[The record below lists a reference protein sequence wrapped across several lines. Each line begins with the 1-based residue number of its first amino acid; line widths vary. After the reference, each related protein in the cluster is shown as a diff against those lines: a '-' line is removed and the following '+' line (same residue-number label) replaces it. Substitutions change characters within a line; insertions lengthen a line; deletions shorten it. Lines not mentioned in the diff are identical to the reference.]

1 MNNFPAKI
9 RPIYLN
15 FLWMVFTALF
25 LTSCTGLRR
34 ISAEEPILVENNIK
48 VNGNTSRSDDDYDI
62 MRQRPNRGFG
72 NIRLFLT
79 LYQWGERA
87 GENAVGNWLRNIGE
101 APTYYDSIARLN
113 TASQLQLHY
122 FNLGYYKTLVSSS
135 HKIKGKRVRAYYEIE
150 TGPSYLS
157 NAYSITSTSRVMD
170 STLQYFTPTYTA
182 GNPIEAEQLEN
193 ERIAINNFLKD
204 QGFYTAKLGWTYF
217 EIDTTSVPQNSTV
230 ACVVD
235 PYVYGDDL
243 TPKYLKTIRVQPTFS
258 YSTTIK
264 NTDST
269 RTVHGI
275 DVLQSELKFRPAF
288 LDRQIFLE
296 QGQLYSNTD
305 LRETYKNLSS
315 LGLFQNVEL
324 DIYPENDDL
333 KTEIKLV
340 PLPKRAVT
348 AAVEG
353 LGNNG
358 SLGLGGNISWDNRN
372 LFKGG
377 ELLRLSIGGSLTE
390 QRNSNNTSW
399 LIDAREL
406 NTSLSL
412 NLPTLLLPNSWLPK
426 QSRKWSPK
434 TTFNAR
440 ASYQFR
446 ANEFNRLNITSG
458 VEYSWRIGRTYHRL
472 TPYNLSLVQIDLN
485 STNTPFLFLGFQD
498 LVFSGSNYSYSNTWQ
513 KGKNRFFLG
522 FDAETG
528 GHLFN
533 LVGRTEIAGIPIAPY
548 VKGSLDFRYFH
559 QIIRKR
565 EWAIRGFIG
574 MSEAWG
580 MEGNFV
586 PFEKSFFM
594 GGSNDLRGWTAYH
607 FGPGATSENILQT
620 EGFFA
625 AAPIKLLFNAEYR
638 YTIQEAIKGAFF
650 LDAGNIWLYNKEY
663 TGSLTPNQIQA
674 ISDGVFKT
682 STFMSQL
689 GVNTG
694 FGLRYDLEFLILR
707 ADLGL
712 KVHHPGAVNRSRWVI
727 ASPDIRDFNLN
738 LGIGYPF

>member
-1 MNNFPAKI
+1 MIYFPAKI
-9 RPIYLN
+9 RPICLN
-15 FLWMVFTALF
+15 FLWIVFALP
-25 LTSCTGLRR
+25 LLSSCTGLRS
-34 ISAEEPILVENNIK
+34 ISVEKPILVENNIK
-48 VNGNTSRSDDDYDI
+48 VNGHNSRSDDDYDI

-79 LYQWGERA
+79 FYQWGERV
-87 GENAVGNWLRNIGE
+87 GENAIGNWLHNIGE
-101 APTYYDSIARLN
+101 APSYYDSIARLN
-113 TASQLQLHY
+113 TASQLRLHY
-122 FNLGYYKTLVSSS
+122 FNLGFYKTHVNSDDR
-135 HKIKGKRVRAYYEIE
+135 IRGKRVRAYYNIK
-150 TGPSYLS
+150 TGPAYLS
-157 NAYSITSTSRVMD
+157 SSYSITSTSRMMD
-170 STLQYFTPTYTA
+170 STLQFFTSTYHA

-193 ERIAINNFLKD
+193 EGIAINNFLKD
-204 QGFYTAKLGWTYF
+204 QGFYNAKLGWVYF
-217 EIDTTSVPQNSTV
+217 EIDTTLGPIQSTV

-235 PYVYGDDL
+235 PYMYGDDL
-243 TPKYLKTIRVQPTFS
+243 TPKHIESIRVQPTFS
-258 YSTTIK
+258 YSLARK
-264 NTDST
+264 NIDST
-269 RTVHGI
+269 RTTHGI
-275 DVLQSELKFRPAF
+275 DVVQSELKFRPAF
-288 LDRQIFLE
+288 LDQQIFLE
-296 QGQLYSNTD
+296 KGQLYSNTD

-324 DIYPENDDL
+324 DIYPEKDAL

-340 PLPKRAVT
+340 PLPKRAVN
-348 AAVEG
+348 AALEG

-358 SLGLGGNISWDNRN
+358 SLGLGGNLSWDNRN

-377 ELLRLSIGGSLTE
+377 ELLRISVGGSLTE
-390 QRNSNNTSW
+390 QRNSNNTNW

-406 NTSLSL
+406 NTSISL
-412 NLPTLLLPNSWLPK
+412 NLPTLLLPHSWLPK

-458 VEYSWRIGRTYHRL
+458 VEYSWRIGKTYHRL

-513 KGKNRFFLG
+513 HGKNRYFLG
-522 FDAETG
+522 LDAETG
-528 GHLFN
+528 GHL
-533 LVGRTEIAGIPIAPY
+533 LSLAGLKEIAGIPIAPY
-548 VKGSLDFRYFH
+548 VKGSIDFRYFH
-559 QIIRKR
+559 QIVRKR
-565 EWAIRGFIG
+565 EWAIRGFMG
-574 MSEAWG
+574 LSESWG
-580 MEGNFV
+580 MQGNFV

-607 FGPGATSENILQT
+607 FGPGSTSENILQA

-650 LDAGNIWLYNKEY
+650 LDAGNIWLYNKTY
-663 TGSLTPNQIQA
+663 SGSLTPNQIEA
-674 ISDGVFKT
+674 INDGIFLP
-682 STFMSQL
+682 STFIRQL

-712 KVHHPGAVNRSRWVI
+712 KVHHPGAINRSTWVI
-727 ASPDIRDFNLN
+727 SSPEIRDLNLN

>member
-9 RPIYLN
+9 RPIYVN
-15 FLWMVFTALF
+15 FLWTIFTAFF
-25 LTSCTGLRR
+25 LIGCTGLRR
-34 ISAEEPILVENNIK
+34 ISAEDPILVENNIK
-48 VNGNTSRSDDDYDI
+48 VNGKISRSDDDYDI

-122 FNLGYYKTLVSSS
+122 FNLGYYKTQVHSR
-135 HKIKGKRVRAYYEIE
+135 HKIKGKKVRAYYEIE
-150 TGPSYLS
+150 TGSAYLS
-157 NAYSITSTSRVMD
+157 NTYSITSTSRVMD
-170 STLQYFTPTYTA
+170 STLQHFTSTYTA

-193 ERIAINNFLKD
+193 ERISINNFLKD

-217 EIDTTSVPQNSTV
+217 EIDTTTGPQMSKVT
-230 ACVVD
+230 CVVD

-243 TPKYLKTIRVQPTFS
+243 RPKYMASIRVMPTYS
-258 YSTTIK
+258 YAIVK
-264 NTDST
+264 ENIDST

-324 DIYPENDDL
+324 DIYPENDAL

-348 AAVEG
+348 AALEG

-358 SLGLGGNISWDNRN
+358 SLGIGGNLSWDNRN

-377 ELLRLSIGGSLTE
+377 ELLRLSFGGSLTE
-390 QRNSNNTSW
+390 QRNSNNNSW
-399 LIDAREL
+399 LIDGREL

-446 ANEFNRLNITSG
+446 ANEFNRLNVTSG
-458 VEYSWRIGRTYHRL
+458 IEYSWRIGKTNHRL

-528 GHLFN
+528 GHL
-533 LVGRTEIAGIPIAPY
+533 LRLSGRTEVVGIPIAPY
-548 VKGSLDFRYFH
+548 VKGSLDFRFFH
-559 QIIRKR
+559 QIVHKR
-565 EWAIRGFIG
+565 EWAIRGFVG

-625 AAPIKLLFNAEYR
+625 AAPIKLLFNTEYR
-638 YTIQEAIKGAFF
+638 YTIQKAIKGAFF

-663 TGSLTPNQIQA
+663 SGSLTTNQIEA
-674 ISDGVFKT
+674 ISNGIFKT
-682 STFMSQL
+682 STFLSQL
-689 GVNTG
+689 GMNTG

-712 KVHHPGAVNRSRWVI
+712 KVHHPGAVDRSRWVI
-727 ASPDIRDFNLN
+727 ISPEIRDFNLN